1 MKQMFVEEKVYRE
14 RERLFWRSAKRS
26 IKEYENSRISFS
38 YVSGRVRSLSQE
50 EGNQRLRVPHKSR
63 SAKQES
69 KCSGAEERTKDTCS
83 PNNSTS
89 LSSLAAH
96 PTSSPSYSRP
106 VRCCPPQLANWN
118 REPGNAWREESRCQN
133 RQEQVASYSRAL
145 VVTAAT
151 ATTLRAAVLLR
162 RITKYKTQHNNS

>member
-1 MKQMFVEEKVYRE
+1 MKLMYVEEKMYRE
-14 RERLFWRSAKRS
+14 RERLFWRSAKRKHQREREES
-26 IKEYENSRISFS
+26 CW
-38 YVSGRVRSLSQE
+38 YVSGCLYKKHQSE
-50 EGNQRLRVPHKSR
+50 TGNQRLREPHRTR
-63 SAKQES
+63 SARRTS
-69 KCSGAEERTKDTCS
+69 AAEQKREQRTHAQ
-83 PNNSTS
+83 NSSS
-89 LSSLAAH
+89 LSSLVAH